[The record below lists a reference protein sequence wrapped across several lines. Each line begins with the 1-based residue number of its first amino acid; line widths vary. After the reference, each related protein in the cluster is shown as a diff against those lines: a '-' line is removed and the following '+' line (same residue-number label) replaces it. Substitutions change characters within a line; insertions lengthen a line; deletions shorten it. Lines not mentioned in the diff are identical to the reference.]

1 VADRKFAPPTDPFAE
16 LGRIKFNETTFGGV
30 LTRVT
35 DLATRT
41 IPGAGQV
48 SITLVGTGG
57 AHTAAYTGPLA
68 LTLDE
73 MQYRCGQGPCLTA
86 ALRNATMHVPDM
98 AAETRWPHWT
108 GEAVTAGAH
117 SSLSIGLPMHE
128 EVTGALNVYA
138 TRRGAFSEDAVLLAQ
153 TFAEFA
159 AVAMSNAHLYETQV
173 TLAQHMR
180 AAMESRAV
188 IEQAK
193 GIVMAERRCTADEA
207 FATLTKVSQDS
218 NHKVRDVAAALVAR
232 VATRLM
238 KS

>member
-1 VADRKFAPPTDPFAE
+1 MADRNFALPTDPFAE
-16 LGRIKFNETTFGGV
+16 LGRIKFNETTFDGV
-30 LTRVT
+30 LTRIT
-35 DLATRT
+35 ELTTRT
-41 IPGAGQV
+41 IPGADQV

-57 AHTAAYTGPLA
+57 AHTAAYTGELA
-68 LTLDE
+68 LALDE
-73 MQYRCGQGPCLTA
+73 MQYRYGQGPCLTA
-86 ALRNATMHVPDM
+86 AVHDATVHVADM
-98 AAETRWPHWT
+98 AAEARWPHWT
-108 GEAVTAGAH
+108 GKAVTAGAH

-138 TRRGAFSEDAVLLAQ
+138 TRRDAFSEDAVLLAQ

-180 AAMESRAV
+180 TAMESRAV

-193 GIVMAERRCTADEA
+193 GIVMAERRCPADEA
-207 FATLTKVSQDS
+207 FAILTKVSQNS

-232 VATRLM
+232 AATKPT